1 MKGFTYMSID
11 KKIATQLIKVIQPL
25 IPYNINIID
34 TTGIIIAST
43 DSNRINSK
51 HEGSLHLINSDKQ
64 ELIVQSDTEIDG
76 CKEGINLPI
85 TVNHKLIGILGIT
98 GKINDILNY
107 GKIIQMLTE
116 LMIQNIHD
124 SVESE
129 KREKEKQYFF
139 VRWLNSNLI
148 SDCDIKNNL
157 RKFGYIPF
165 DNYRVILV
173 QIHKSKDNLYDKLL
187 KEFNT
192 LIITNKDILL
202 VEKAELVWITHIKDL
217 DIIYETLNAAN
228 VSFKNNAECEILG
241 GIGNDKNISN
251 ISESYYEAKQ
261 SLKYANSSNSIIH
274 YSKYLFQ
281 ITLSSIPV
289 PIQQNFVNNIFSNYS
304 REELLSIC
312 NFIKLYFENNGHIN
326 IIASKLYIHKN
337 TVQYRINK
345 IKAKTNLDLRNT
357 SDSFQLYS
365 ASLFFENC
373 IKNHKL

>member
-1 MKGFTYMSID
+1 MSID

-129 KREKEKQYFF
+129 KREKEKQDFF
-139 VRWLNSNLI
+139 VRWLNSNLT

-228 VSFKNNAECEILG
+228 VSFKNNAECEILC

>member
-1 MKGFTYMSID
+1 M
-11 KKIATQLIKVIQPL
+11 
-25 IPYNINIID
+25 
-34 TTGIIIAST
+34 
-43 DSNRINSK
+43 
-51 HEGSLHLINSDKQ
+51 
-64 ELIVQSDTEIDG
+64 
-76 CKEGINLPI
+76 
-85 TVNHKLIGILGIT
+85 
-98 GKINDILNY
+98 
-107 GKIIQMLTE
+107 
-116 LMIQNIHD
+116 
-124 SVESE
+124 
-129 KREKEKQYFF
+129 
-139 VRWLNSNLI
+139 
-148 SDCDIKNNL
+148 
-157 RKFGYIPF
+157 
-165 DNYRVILV
+165 
-173 QIHKSKDNLYDKLL
+173 
-187 KEFNT
+187 
-192 LIITNKDILL
+192 
-202 VEKAELVWITHIKDL
+202 EKAELVWITHIKDL

-228 VSFKNNAECEILG
+228 VSFKNNAECEILC